1 MTVQGNGGTISVT
14 HKATVPGYKQDLWLI
29 KYAITNI
36 ISLKNWIKQYQ
47 VTYDSIDWIFM
58 IHSEYQ
64 EKSNVEFNMHE
75 SGHHCYNPTD
85 KVVVLIN
92 DVSGKK

>member
-1 MTVQGNGGTISVT
+1 
-14 HKATVPGYKQDLWLI
+14 
-29 KYAITNI
+29 
-36 ISLKNWIKQYQ
+36 
-47 VTYDSIDWIFM
+47 M